1 MLADLVLPGSIMLLK
16 FSLKAVVENEVKQ
29 VDVLKALT
37 MFPVDVAFLSLSY
50 GSAILYAN
58 PSLVEGDRGIKTLL
72 ATVLVSI
79 IFLLPVIVLS
89 KKSEKAFVLSQS
101 WKSTILAAIAYS
113 IAIPIT
119 AYSTYIGGLFQ

>member
-1 MLADLVLPGSIMLLK
+1 MLLK